1 MFLNRGQIFK
11 STHYQP
17 INKVNDNSRDPL
29 VNLTLL
35 LINYSERESI
45 MSYQHQ
51 IDNLISKILGLLQQI
66 NSEEYE
72 SNFKQTLLEM
82 YFRDFISNVN
92 TVSLNEEAEYHLTL
106 LIREISTIP
115 NDINLKIQNNKNSSL
130 QTEWIQRKK
139 YIDLTI
145 YKFLLENQVPIFE
158 LISKPL
164 KVNKNHSLIDFLY
177 IISIII
183 TLIGIIF
190 LLIAIFKNNT

>member
-1 MFLNRGQIFK
+1 
-11 STHYQP
+11 
-17 INKVNDNSRDPL
+17 
-29 VNLTLL
+29 
-35 LINYSERESI
+35 
-45 MSYQHQ
+45 
-51 IDNLISKILGLLQQI
+51 
-66 NSEEYE
+66 
-72 SNFKQTLLEM
+72 M
-82 YFRDFISNVN
+82 YFRDLISNVN
-92 TVSLNEEAEYHLTL
+92 TVSLNEEADYHLTL

-115 NDINLKIQNNKNSSL
+115 NDINLKIKNNKNSSL

-145 YKFLLENQVPIFE
+145 NKFLLENQVPIFE

-164 KVNKNHSLIDFLY
+164 KLNKNHSLIDFLY